1 MKNVIVKM
9 CGFMREEDVEA
20 GIRHGVD
27 ILGFVVDYPVPV
39 PWNMDL
45 SRAEELIKHFRN
57 VSGSTLVNG
66 VALSRC
72 CVVSG
77 GPVDK
82 ILNIDRV
89 LNPDYFQLH
98 YKETADDIRALK
110 AEGLAAKIVKTVPLK
125 EADRLAQSGKSDI
138 AECAK
143 VFEEAGA
150 DIVLVD
156 ARGPENASNSANLID
171 AALYKAVK
179 QAVNIPVMAAGGITP
194 ENVGDIV
201 DILKPDIIDM
211 MTGIEI
217 SPGVKSEERIES
229 IMRGVR
235 NE

>member
-9 CGFMREEDVEA
+9 CGFMREEDVDA

-45 SRAEELIKHFRN
+45 SRAEELIKHFRD
-57 VSGSTLVNG
+57 VSGGALGNG
-66 VALSRC
+66 RAASRC

-82 ILNIDRV
+82 ILSIDRV
-89 LNPDYFQLH
+89 LHPDYFQLH

-110 AEGLAAKIVKTVPLK
+110 ANGLGAKIVKTVPLK

-143 VFEEAGA
+143 VFEKAGA

-156 ARGPENASNSANLID
+156 ARGPENASNSANPID

-194 ENVGDIV
+194 ENVRDIV
-201 DILKPDIIDM
+201 DILRPDIIDM

>member
-9 CGFMREEDVEA
+9 CGFMREEDVDA
-20 GIRHGVD
+20 GIRHSVD

-45 SRAEELIKHFRN
+45 SRAEELIKHFRD

-66 VALSRC
+66 RAASRC

-82 ILNIDRV
+82 ILSIDRV
-89 LNPDYFQLH
+89 LHPDYFQLH

-125 EADRLAQSGKSDI
+125 EADRVTQSGKSDI

-194 ENVGDIV
+194 ENVRDIV
-201 DILKPDIIDM
+201 DILRPDIIDM

>member
-9 CGFMREEDVEA
+9 CGFMREEDVDA
-20 GIRHGVD
+20 GIRQGVD
-27 ILGFVVDYPVPV
+27 ILGFVVDYPVSV

-45 SRAEELIKHFRN
+45 SRAEELIKHFRD

-89 LNPDYFQLH
+89 LHPDYFQLH
-98 YKETADDIRALK
+98 YKETADDIRTLK

-125 EADRLAQSGKSDI
+125 EADRLAQSGKPDI

-217 SPGVKSEERIES
+217 SPGVKSEERIIS
-229 IMRGVR
+229 LMRGVR